1 MQNGGLGS
9 LYFIQPKK
17 GRVMELFHDLKNI
30 FLYFVNMLK
39 INHLS
44 YSIYLNIV

>member
-1 MQNGGLGS
+1 MGEGS
-9 LYFIQPKK
+9 IIFYTTKK
-17 GRVMELFHDLKNI
+17 GRVIELFHDLKNI
-30 FLYFVNMLK
+30 FLSFVTMLK

>member
-1 MQNGGLGS
+1 MGEGS
-9 LYFIQPKK
+9 LYFIHSQPKK

-30 FLYFVNMLK
+30 FLYFVTMLK

>member
-1 MQNGGLGS
+1 MGEGS
-9 LYFIQPKK
+9 IIIFYTTKK

-30 FLYFVNMLK
+30 FLYFVTMLK